1 MIPLHGRSNR
11 VEISD
16 NLRASVFRLDQ
27 HPSITEA
34 FNLFSRKLN
43 GAQRIISL
51 LRDPVDSVVLEGNDY
66 VVLPPEM
73 NYLKNG
79 DIISLSANG
88 KSINA
93 LWRGN
98 GTTNTL
104 LLTERCD
111 NYCLMCSQ
119 PPRDRQD
126 DWLLEQAFEVISLM
140 PKDAHEIGISGGEPT
155 LYGERFVDLVRHVRE
170 ELSGTALHI
179 LSNGRRF
186 SDPNFASKY
195 AEATSAL
202 TMVGIPVYGAEAS
215 LHDHVVQS
223 NGAFEETIDG
233 ILNLGELGQ
242 AIEIRV
248 VLHAYTAPNIIAIA
262 EFIARNLPFVDQV
275 ALMGLE
281 MMGLARRN
289 SSQLWIEPHEYSES
303 LAEATEILHAH
314 RIHTMIYNHQ
324 LCLLHKDIWDFA
336 VKSISDWKNEYDPAC
351 HNCDVL
357 ERCGGFFHS
366 AKYGSS
372 DLITPLTSEGIAK
385 RIFPMS
391 EDFTAGGSTWR
402 RRRIP
407 VTVVNVLAEVET
419 NPPLDFPNQ
428 AV

>member
-1 MIPLHGRSNR
+1 MIPLHGRATR
-11 VEISD
+11 VQLRE
-16 NLRASVFRLDQ
+16 NLRDAVFRIDRLATD
-27 HPSITEA
+27 IDA
-34 FNLFSRKLN
+34 FELTSYNSDEIRRELR
-43 GAQRIISL
+43 L
-51 LRDPVDSVVLEGNDY
+51 LRSQAITAVAEDSDY

-73 NYLKNG
+73 DYLKTG
-79 DIISLSANG
+79 DIISLSTDG
-88 KSINA
+88 RVINA

-119 PPRDRQD
+119 PPRERQD
-126 DWLLEQAFEVISLM
+126 DWLLDQAFEVISLM
-140 PKDAHEIGISGGEPT
+140 PKDAHEIGFSGGEPT
-155 LYGERFVDLVRHVRE
+155 LYGDRFLDLVRHVRN
-170 ELSGTALHI
+170 ELPDTALHI

-186 SDPNFASKY
+186 SDPNFARGYS
-195 AEATSAL
+195 EVTSGL

-215 LHDHVVQS
+215 LHDHVVQA

-233 ILNLGELGQ
+233 IVNLGELGQ

-248 VLHAYTAPNIIAIA
+248 VLHAQTAPYIVEIAD
-262 EFIARNLPFVDQV
+262 FIARNLPFVDQV

-289 SSQLWIEPHEYSES
+289 VAQLWVEPNAYSES
-303 LAEATEILHAH
+303 LAEATELLHAH

-324 LCLLHKDIWDFA
+324 LCLLHRDIWDFA
-336 VKSISDWKNEYDPAC
+336 VKSISDWKNEYDRAC
-351 HNCDVL
+351 QDCDVL

-372 DLITPLTSEGIAK
+372 DLITPLTSDGLAK
-385 RIFPMS
+385 NRLPKSAETS
-391 EDFTAGGSTWR
+391 EHTAAWS

-407 VTVVNVLAEVET
+407 VT
-419 NPPLDFPNQ
+419 
-428 AV
+428 AVSFHSESESSSQYESPRKA